1 MNIFGE
7 LARRLCN
14 YGFFKKSLDGVLGIR
29 TRGGR
34 TEGVDESTGLW
45 WNMLM
50 SLRFIQLRVTRL
62 GYFTITV
69 RRNIFR
75 QLSLRLI
82 VKKSYDFMTRSKN
95 VIATIKSIILRPTF
109 FTTVLQVVPK
119 HLLSNKYQ

>member
-1 MNIFGE
+1 
-7 LARRLCN
+7 
-14 YGFFKKSLDGVLGIR
+14 
-29 TRGGR
+29 
-34 TEGVDESTGLW
+34 
-45 WNMLM
+45 M